1 MAACKDHAPAGE
13 TKCTPDGCPP
23 SCRGHD
29 CYVCL
34 DRAPV
39 YQGAEPQP
47 DDPCGQCHERCRPD
61 CPPGCDFCLP
71 PRATPGVR
79 WGEAVPQ
86 RDWRRWGF
94 AYAAHFAT
102 GVISG
107 AGVGA
112 AVAGAPGLT
121 ALSATISGLVMTRQ
135 TVEWLRRN
143 DTPGRDMGDHIAGYL
158 VGFLGGIAAARV
170 VLGVV

>member
-23 SCRGHD
+23 SCAGHD

-39 YQGAEPQP
+39 YQGAERYDAP
-47 DDPCGQCHERCRPD
+47 
-61 CPPGCDFCLP
+61 
-71 PRATPGVR
+71 
-79 WGEAVPQ
+79 VPQ

-102 GVISG
+102 GSISG
-107 AGVGA
+107 FGLGLACGGYLPGAFAG
-112 AVAGAPGLT
+112 
-121 ALSATISGLVMTRQ
+121 SISLLVFTRQ
-135 TVEWLRRN
+135 TVEAWRRN
-143 DTPGRDMGDHIAGYL
+143 DTPGRDMGDHLAGVL
-158 VGFLGGIAAARV
+158 LGGLTATALR
-170 VLGVV
+170 LGGLL